1 MHDMNDML
9 HTYKTH
15 QNWLTWI
22 YFMNVPSSLFKKNR
36 ICVVIN
42 NWIGFF
48 FLKKKTY
55 LILRTKKKSGI
66 LMKEKS
72 NLFLRVKKLVF
83 LMKGKSNLLLRTK
96 KIGFLW
102 KINQI
107 CFVIYI
113 KKKSDLYIKKIKSVF
128 ICVNNIKKKII
139 LRRGLYSWNKSML
152 HALNKQIKSLM
163 TPFFISKSAMLK
175 KQI

>member
-1 MHDMNDML
+1 MN
-9 HTYKTH
+9 
-15 QNWLTWI
+15 WV
-22 YFMNVPSSLFKKNR
+22 FFFKKKKH
-36 ICVVIN
+36 ILF
-42 NWIGFF
+42 WE
-48 FLKKKTY
+48 LKKRVVY
-55 LILRTKKKSGI
+55 WWKKNQI
-66 LMKEKS
+66 CFWEL
-72 NLFLRVKKLVF
+72 KKLVF